1 MACYQVVVIF
11 DVTVPHSWM
20 WNTHEGPGGLVQ
32 MEHQETGK
40 LGQATATRNW
50 TRARA
55 EIPSKPS
62 IR

>member
-32 MEHQETGK
+32 MEH
-40 LGQATATRNW
+40 
-50 TRARA
+50 
-55 EIPSKPS
+55 
-62 IR
+62 